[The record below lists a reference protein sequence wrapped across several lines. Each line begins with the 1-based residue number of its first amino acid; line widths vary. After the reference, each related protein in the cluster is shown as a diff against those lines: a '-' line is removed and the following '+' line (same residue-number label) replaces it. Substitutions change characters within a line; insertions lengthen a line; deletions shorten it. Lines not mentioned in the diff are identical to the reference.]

1 QKNTNNSILKI
12 SNVNGIFA
20 KWFISSRF
28 TKSLAVLV
36 FVAGTASMSLEFAA
50 SRILIP
56 VFGSSIYTWGSL
68 IGVILTGLS
77 LGYHIGGKLADKNP
91 SFSKLCLVIFSAGLY
106 IIFIPFIAPT
116 ITSSFIQ
123 FVSDSQYSS
132 LFAVFALLIVPTFLL
147 GIVSPYAIKLA
158 TRRLAELGNVSGNL
172 YSLSTVG
179 SIVGTFLTVFILIP
193 TFEIN
198 YIIIGLGVTLI
209 FFSSLFGPARFP
221 KILAVFVVVLL
232 LFFPSI
238 SLSSAGNVMVHT
250 GTLVYEKETL
260 YSHLDVIDNGNIRT
274 LYLDGNIHS
283 QMYKDKPE
291 ELVNTY
297 TKYFHLGFLF
307 NPNTQDVLFVGGGGF
322 SGPKN
327 FLSMY
332 SDVRIDVVEIDPDVI
347 SAARDYFNLPVD
359 NGSRL
364 MIYNDDAR
372 NFLSKTE
379 KKYDLIILDAFS
391 KNYVPFHLMTLEYF
405 QLLDKKLTSDGVI
418 ISNNIGSMT
427 GDRSDIVRAIYKTI
441 SQVFPSVYVFYTE
454 NNSGNLQNIMLAA
467 VKTPTEYSRDELRQ
481 LASNNDNNNHNS
493 STALADLDYLEH
505 LYDAELKTSD
515 VPLLTDQFAPVEI
528 LINPV
533 TNEPYNLENIPTK
546 GSTGLSW
553 IENTNSVKLV
563 LLTII
568 AAVWIFYTQKEWKRN
583 PKPMNL

>member
-1 QKNTNNSILKI
+1 MS
-12 SNVNGIFA
+12 GIFA

-36 FVAGTASMSLEFAA
+36 FVAGMASMSLEFAA

-91 SFSKLCLVIFSAGLY
+91 SFLKLCLVIFSAGLY

-123 FVSDSQYSS
+123 FVSDSQYAS
-132 LFAVFALLIVPTFLL
+132 LFAVFTLLIAPTFLL

-172 YSLSTVG
+172 YSLSTIG

-198 YIIIGLGVTLI
+198 YIIFGLGVTLM
-209 FFSSLFGPARFP
+209 FFSSLFGLARFP
-221 KILAVFVVVLL
+221 KILAVFVVLL
-232 LFFPSI
+232 LFFPST
-238 SLSSAGNVMVHT
+238 SLSSAGNVMVHA

-260 YSHLDVIDNGNIRT
+260 YSHLDVIDSGNIRT

-307 NPNTQDVLFVGGGGF
+307 NPNAKDVLFVGGGGF

-327 FLSMY
+327 FLSTN
-332 SDVRIDVVEIDPDVI
+332 SEARIDVVEIDPDVI
-347 SAARDYFNLPVD
+347 STAHNYFDLPAN

-364 MIYNDDAR
+364 MVYNDDAR

-405 QLLDKKLTSDGVI
+405 QLLDEKLTSDGII

-427 GDRSDIVRAIYKTI
+427 GDRSDIIRAVYKTI
-441 SQVFPSVYVFYTE
+441 SQVFPSVYVFPTE
-454 NNSGNLQNIMLAA
+454 HNPGNLQNVMLATM
-467 VKTPTEYSRDELRQ
+467 KTPTEYNNDELRA
-481 LASNNDNNNHNS
+481 LASNNDDNNNHNS
-493 STALADLDYLEH
+493 SIALDDLDYLKH
-505 LYDAELKTSD
+505 LYEAEIQTDD

-528 LINPV
+528 LINPI
-533 TNEPYNLENIPTK
+533 TNEPYNLENVPTK
-546 GSTGLSW
+546 GSTALSW
-553 IENTNSVKLV
+553 IEDANSIKLI
-563 LLTII
+563 LLTTI
-568 AAVWIFYTQKEWKRN
+568 AAIWIFYTQKEWKRN
-583 PKPMNL
+583 QKTMSL

>member
-1 QKNTNNSILKI
+1 MNR
-12 SNVNGIFA
+12 IFA

-36 FVAGTASMSLEFAA
+36 FVAGMASMSLEFAA

-91 SFSKLCLVIFSAGLY
+91 SFLKLCLVIFSAGLY

-116 ITSSFIQ
+116 LTTSFIQ
-123 FVSDSQYSS
+123 FVSDTQYAS
-132 LFAVFALLIVPTFLL
+132 LFAVFTLLILPTFLL

-172 YSLSTVG
+172 YSLSTIG
-179 SIVGTFLTVFILIP
+179 SIVGTFLTVFVLIP

-198 YIIIGLGVTLI
+198 YIIFGLGVTLMG
-209 FFSSLFGPARFP
+209 FSSLFGLARIP
-221 KILAVFVVVLL
+221 KVLTVFVVVLL
-232 LFFPSI
+232 IFFPSI
-238 SLSSAGNVMVHT
+238 SLSSASTVMVHT

-307 NPNTQDVLFVGGGGF
+307 NPAAKDVLFVGGGGF

-332 SDVRIDVVEIDPDVI
+332 SDVRVDVVEIDPDVI
-347 SAARDYFNLPVD
+347 SAARNYFNLPLD
-359 NGSRL
+359 NATGSRL

-405 QLLDKKLTSDGVI
+405 QLLDKRLSSDGVI
-418 ISNNIGSMT
+418 ISNSIGSMA
-427 GDRSDIVRAIYKTI
+427 GDRSDIVRAVHKTI
-441 SQVFPSVYVFYTE
+441 SQVFPSVYVFPTE
-454 NNSGNLQNIMLAA
+454 HNSGNLQNIMLAA
-467 VKTPTEYSRDELRQ
+467 MKTPSVEYSKDELRQ
-481 LASNNDNNNHNS
+481 LTTNNDNNRNHNS
-493 STALADLDYLEH
+493 STVLADLAYLEH
-505 LYDAELKTSD
+505 LYEAELKTND

-528 LINPV
+528 LVNPV
-533 TNEPYNLENIPTK
+533 TNEPYNLENVPTK
-546 GSTGLSW
+546 GSAAGLSW
-553 IENTNSVKLV
+553 IEDTNSIKLV

-568 AAVWIFYTQKEWKRN
+568 AVAWIFYTQKEWKRN
-583 PKPMNL
+583 QKTMSL